1 MKKNKI
7 IAILLGI
14 STGLLAQG
22 IYNNGA
28 KIAIGTGTYLTI
40 SGTSGNY
47 LNESNGTD
55 GSIDLNG
62 KISLG
67 GNFTNNV
74 AAADVIS
81 TAAVGSEVILS
92 GTANQVVGGTTGIT
106 VTLPSLTV
114 NNANG
119 ITIAK
124 DVQVNGNLTL
134 TNGLIEIGNNNF
146 TLGSSSIVV
155 GTPSATS
162 MIISN
167 GNGKVIKKWSSTG
180 TFTFPIGEKTLTA
193 SYLPV
198 SLSFNSGTFALGAF
212 TSVSMI
218 KAKYN
223 DPIITGSYLNRT
235 WDVAQTGITAFTAN
249 AVFQYLT
256 SDVVGAESQISTL
269 RMLPTLA
276 TFNPANTT
284 LHQLSATALNEFGT
298 FTGGVGYKTLNLNSI
313 MLEGLYNGSGAMRQA
328 WDDLGPHFTA
338 GTADNITVELRDA
351 ANYANVIYSMPNVPL
366 STTGLASITTI
377 PTVYNGTYYITLKH
391 RNSLETTTATAISF
405 ANNTVSK
412 SFGSPAE
419 VFGGNLVQMIDSHY
433 AIFGG
438 DVNQDGVVD
447 GSDFVPVDN
456 LVSNFGSGYISEDA
470 NGDGVIDGSDFVII
484 DNNSSGFVGI
494 VTP

>member
-1 MKKNKI
+1 MKKIIN
-7 IAILLGI
+7 IAILLLFT
-14 STGLLAQG
+14 SGLLAQG

-28 KIAIGTGTYLTI
+28 KIAVGTGTCLTI
-40 SGTSGNY
+40 SGASGNY

-67 GNFTNNV
+67 GNFINNV

-92 GTANQVVGGTTGIT
+92 GTANQVVGGTTGVPVAFPNLI
-106 VTLPSLTV
+106 V

-155 GTPSATS
+155 GTPSATN

-167 GNGKVIKKWSSTG
+167 GNGKVIKKWSATG
-180 TFTFPIGEKTLTA
+180 TFTFPIGENTLTA

-198 SLSFNSGTFALGAF
+198 SLSFNSGTFAPGAL
-212 TSVSMI
+212 TSVSMT

-235 WDVAQTGITAFTAN
+235 WDISQTGITAFAAN
-249 AVFQYLT
+249 VVFQYLT
-256 SDVVGAESQISTL
+256 SDVVGTESQISTL

-298 FTGGVGYKTLNLNSI
+298 FTGGIGYKTLNLNSI
-313 MLEGLYNGSGAMRQA
+313 MLEGLYNGSGIMRQA
-328 WDDLGPHFTA
+328 WDDLGPHFAA
-338 GTADNITVELRDA
+338 GIADNITVELHDA
-351 ANYANVIYSMPNVPL
+351 ANYANVIYSIPNVPL
-366 STTGLASITTI
+366 STTGLASITTV
-377 PTVYNGTYYITLKH
+377 PTIYNGSYYITLKH
-391 RNSLETTTATAISF
+391 RNSLETTTATAVSF

-412 SFGSPAE
+412 SFGAPAD
-419 VFGGNLVQMIDSHY
+419 VYGGNLQAMIDGGY
-433 AIFGG
+433 AIFAG
-438 DVNQDGVVD
+438 DSNSDGFIDTSDMSLVNND
-447 GSDFVPVDN
+447 SF
-456 LVSNFGSGYISEDA
+456 NFMSGYFNTDI
-470 NGDGVIDGSDFVII
+470 NGDGFIDTSDMTIVN
-484 DNNSSGFVGI
+484 NNSFNFIGAI
-494 VTP
+494 LP